1 MVKENHKS
9 ENHQSN
15 NHKKIYSGVFLGI
28 GVVLLVLTAFFIG
41 LKMGRR
47 EFYYRYPP
55 MFYPFFK
62 EKHRGF
68 VPPKFRGHG
77 LVGTVD
83 SVGKENFV
91 VKNRWGELI
100 TVLVDKNT
108 RYYFDGQTG
117 KFSDIKKDKLVTVVG
132 YPKEDEVAIQAS
144 VVRILK

>member
-1 MVKENHKS
+1 MTKENLEK
-9 ENHQSN
+9 NKIQSDN
-15 NHKKIYSGVFLGI
+15 NQKFYSGVILVIGI
-28 GVVLLVLTAFFIG
+28 ILLVLTAFFLG
-41 LKMGRR
+41 LKMGRK

-83 SVGKENFV
+83 SVGKESFV
-91 VKNRWGELI
+91 VKSRWGELV

-108 RYYFDGQTG
+108 RYYLDGKIG
-117 KFSDIKKDKLVTVVG
+117 KFSDIKTGKLITVVG
-132 YPKEDEVAIQAS
+132 YPKEDEVAIQATAI
-144 VVRILK
+144 RILK

>member
-1 MVKENHKS
+1 MTKENNK
-9 ENHQSN
+9 ENKTQSDN
-15 NHKKIYSGVFLGI
+15 NQKFYSGVLLGVGI
-28 GVVLLVLTAFFIG
+28 VFLVLIAFFLG
-41 LKMGRR
+41 LKMGRK

-83 SVGKENFV
+83 SVGKESFV

-108 RYYFDGQTG
+108 RYYLDGQTG

-132 YPKEDEVAIQAS
+132 YPKEDEVAIQAT

>member
-1 MVKENHKS
+1 MTKENHQ
-9 ENHQSN
+9 ENKNQSADN
-15 NHKKIYSGVFLGI
+15 QKFYSGVLLGI
-28 GVVLLVLTAFFIG
+28 GIVLLILLAFFLG
-41 LKMGRR
+41 LKMGRK

-55 MFYPFFK
+55 MFHPFFK
-62 EKHRGF
+62 EKGRGY

-83 SVGKENFV
+83 SVGKESFV

-108 RYYFDGQTG
+108 RYYLNGQTG
-117 KFSDIKKDKLVTVVG
+117 KFSDVKKDKLVTVVG
-132 YPKEDEVAIQAS
+132 YPKEDEVAIQAT